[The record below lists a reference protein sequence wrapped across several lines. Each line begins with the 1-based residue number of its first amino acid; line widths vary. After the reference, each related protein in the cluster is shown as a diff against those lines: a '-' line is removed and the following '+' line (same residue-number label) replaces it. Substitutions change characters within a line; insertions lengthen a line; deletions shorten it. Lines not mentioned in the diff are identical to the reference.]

1 MIRTPQALIPYMI
14 LCVFI
19 AAGALWRLN
28 EDMNPQISRSTTIS
42 ASIGGPFSLTDQNAM
57 PRTDKDFHGHYL
69 LVYFGYS
76 FCPDVCPTT
85 LAMMADALE
94 RLGAKSARIMPV
106 FITIDPTRDSPKVL
120 KQYLAAFGP
129 RFVGLTG
136 SPSAIALAE
145 REYRVYA
152 AKRPLSGGGYAMD
165 HSGEIYL
172 IGSDGKPV
180 AFYDSD
186 VDSKTLAADI
196 AQHIQ

>member
-1 MIRTPQALIPYMI
+1 MIRNPQAFIPYLF
-14 LCVFI
+14 LCAFVI
-19 AAGALWRLN
+19 AGGLWRLG
-28 EDMNPQISRSTTIS
+28 EADVAPARG
-42 ASIGGPFSLTDQNAM
+42 ASIGGAFSLIDQDGAA
-57 PRTDKDFHGHYL
+57 RADKDFRGRFA

-85 LAMMADALE
+85 LATMAEALDG
-94 RLGAKSARIMPV
+94 LGAKSARVTPI
-106 FITIDPTRDSPKVL
+106 FITIDPARDTPKML

-136 SPSAIALAE
+136 SASAIAAVE

-172 IGSDGKPV
+172 LGPDGKLV
-180 AFYDSD
+180 AFYDTGID
-186 VDSKTLAADI
+186 AKALAADLAKRI
-196 AQHIQ
+196 